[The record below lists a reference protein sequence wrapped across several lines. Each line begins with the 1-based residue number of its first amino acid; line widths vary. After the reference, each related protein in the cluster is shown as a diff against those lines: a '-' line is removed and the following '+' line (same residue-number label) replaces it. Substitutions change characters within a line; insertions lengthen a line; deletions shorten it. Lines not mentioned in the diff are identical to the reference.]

1 MHWPTMSNHER
12 RPTGDTRTA
21 HRSMSAGGAFLEAP
35 VDGSHAW
42 SGPHRATQA
51 GGLDAAQQPGASHTR
66 AATPINQ
73 RRQGYGKPGMAC
85 VGAEHPRDHAPST
98 DGMGRTE
105 RVRVLPG
112 ERLVVAPTGFED
124 AQPDAVRPAQT
135 GVDARSR
142 RTGSFPSCNR
152 PAWPAQPGSSPGRA
166 DVASSNAQK
175 RNRSCV

>member
-1 MHWPTMSNHER
+1 MHRRVLPIPGAPTSVR
-12 RPTGDTRTA
+12 RRTA
-21 HRSMSAGGAFLEAP
+21 SRSS
-35 VDGSHAW
+35 
-42 SGPHRATQA
+42 T
-51 GGLDAAQQPGASHTR
+51 SHTR

-85 VGAEHPRDHAPST
+85 AGAEHPREHAPST

-105 RVRVLPG
+105 RVRVLPV
-112 ERLVVAPTGFED
+112 ERLVVAAAGFED

-175 RNRSCV
+175 RNRPFVYSLLFITPGGESPPAAGCLDEAILSRFLSR

>member
-1 MHWPTMSNHER
+1 MP
-12 RPTGDTRTA
+12 
-21 HRSMSAGGAFLEAP
+21 L
-35 VDGSHAW
+35 
-42 SGPHRATQA
+42 
-51 GGLDAAQQPGASHTR
+51 PGAPTSVRRCTVSRSSTVHTR

-85 VGAEHPRDHAPST
+85 VGAEHPRDHDLLT

-112 ERLVVAPTGFED
+112 ERLVVAPAGFED

-142 RTGSFPSCNR
+142 KTRSFPSCNR
-152 PAWPAQPGSSPGRA
+152 PAWPAQPGSSLERA

-175 RNRSCV
+175 RNRSCVYSLLIMTPGGAGPPAGGCLDEAILSLFLSR